1 MCMTPA
7 SPKGL
12 DAKREGGR
20 WILEKPLSSRL
31 SLGVAG
37 SVCIGGLVLTV
48 MEAKQGRVWL
58 ELGWENLEGEFRPPP

>member
-7 SPKGL
+7 SHKGL

-31 SLGVAG
+31 SLGIAG
-37 SVCIGGLVLTV
+37 SVRIGSLVLQLW
-48 MEAKQGRVWL
+48 KQSRARSG
-58 ELGWENLEGEFRPPP
+58 